1 MKFLIK
7 GFFNKCDQIR
17 TFLQIWSHLLKKIL
31 NAKILFCVVS
41 NSMNGKCCKY
51 LALTSAPSY
60 LLIYFGSRVV
70 SYLTTARYVNEI
82 HLLWVVRFVQLT
94 QKIAKKLF
102 FLCRSIFIGIL
113 KNQGNILEEAF
124 FRNTK
129 NLSKHL
135 RWIFFYKYQEA
146 LYF

>member
-1 MKFLIK
+1 MWPNPH
-7 GFFNKCDQIR
+7 FFADLV
-17 TFLQIWSHLLKKIL
+17 TSTEKIL

-41 NSMNGKCCKY
+41 NSMNGKCSKY

-60 LLIYFGSRVV
+60 LLIYFGSRVA

-82 HLLWVVRFVQLT
+82 HLLWVVSFVQLT

-124 FRNTK
+124 CRNTK